1 MEASSMSKAVRFG
14 GSELL
19 ERRLPAWRSRFVL
32 ICFFLAFGGLIARA
46 AHLQIISN
54 DFLQEQGAKRLERT
68 LPLQASRGS
77 LLDRNMVV
85 LAQSVPAQAV
95 WYDGRRIGEAKPEDL
110 RKLAAILGL
119 KPDRMIQQMRADNK
133 RAFVYLDRQVD
144 FDVAAKARALKIPG
158 LGFVTESKRYY
169 PQGETMAHLVGFT
182 SIEDKGQEGV
192 ELAFNEQL
200 TGQNGERSVLR
211 DRLGNVIED
220 IRESRPPVNGKDM
233 VLSVDA
239 DVQYI
244 VLSELKKAVELHK
257 ATAAAAVVLDAKTG
271 ELLAM
276 ANIPSYDPNNRG
288 QLHGEK
294 LRNRVFTDMFEPGS
308 TLKPFGV
315 ALAMNQGKV
324 KPHTLIDTG
333 NGRMSIGPA
342 TISDTKPHGVITVEE
357 IIQKSSNVGTSKI
370 VLDIER
376 KDLWDFF
383 NLLGFGQ
390 TPSIA
395 FPGAVAGRV
404 RPWNKWRPI
413 EQATMSYGHGIS
425 VSLIQLAQSYTIFA
439 NKGNFVPVSLT
450 KHDPLEPVR
459 SHPVVSPAVA
469 DSMLHMLELASGPQ
483 GTAPKA
489 QVQGYRVAGKTGT
502 AHKQEGGRYIN
513 KYVSSYVGLAP
524 VSDPRVIV
532 AIMVDEPKGGVYYG
546 GLVAAPVFSVITKSV
561 LNRLNVQPD
570 ALPSTDQLRKFVSAP
585 AREGRSL

>member
-1 MEASSMSKAVRFG
+1 M
-14 GSELL
+14 
-19 ERRLPAWRSRFVL
+19 RLPAWRSRFVL
-32 ICFFLAFGGLIARA
+32 VCIFLAFGGLIARA
-46 AHLQIISN
+46 AYLQIISN

-95 WYDGRRIGEAKPEDL
+95 WYDGRRIVDAKDEDL
-110 RKLAAILGL
+110 RKLAAVLGL
-119 KPDRMIQQMRADNK
+119 KPDRMIAQMRKDSK

-144 FDVAAKARALKIPG
+144 SDVAAKAKALKIPG
-158 LGFVTESKRYY
+158 VGFVTESKRYY

-192 ELAFNEQL
+192 ELAFNDRL
-200 TGQNGERSVLR
+200 TGEDGERNVLR

-220 IRESRPPVNGKDM
+220 IRELRPPVNGQDLD
-233 VLSVDA
+233 LSVDA

-244 VLSELKKAVELHK
+244 VLSELKKAVEQHK
-257 ATAAAAVVLDAKTG
+257 ARAAAAVVLDAKTG

-276 ANIPSYDPNNRG
+276 ANIPTYDPNNRG

-315 ALAMNQGKV
+315 ALAMDQGKV
-324 KPHTLIDTG
+324 KASTKIDTG

-342 TISDTKPHGVITVEE
+342 TISDTKPHGVMTVEE

-370 VLDIER
+370 VLELER

-395 FPGAVAGRV
+395 FPGSVAGRV

-439 NKGNFVPVSLT
+439 NKGHFVPASLI
-450 KHDPLEPVR
+450 KRGPQD
-459 SHPVVSPAVA
+459 PVVSHRVISEKVA
-469 DSMLHMLELASGPQ
+469 DSMLHMLELASGPE
-483 GTAPKA
+483 GTAIKA

-502 AHKQEGGRYIN
+502 AHKQEGGRYVN

-532 AIMVDEPKGGVYYG
+532 AIMVDEPKSGVYFG
-546 GLVAAPVFSVITKSV
+546 GLVAAPVFSTITKSV
-561 LNRLNVQPD
+561 LTRLNVQPD
-570 ALPSTDQLRKFVSAP
+570 AIESTEQLRKFVAAP
-585 AREGRSL
+585 GAAGSRL

>member
-1 MEASSMSKAVRFG
+1 MTKAVRFG
-14 GSELL
+14 GSDLL
-19 ERRLPAWRSRFVL
+19 EMRLPAWRSRFVL
-32 ICFFLAFGGLIARA
+32 ICVFLAFGGLIARA
-46 AHLQIISN
+46 AYLQIISN

-77 LLDRNMVV
+77 LFDRNMVV

-95 WYDGRRIGEAKPEDL
+95 WYDGRRIVDAKDEDL
-110 RKLAAILGL
+110 KKLAGVLGL
-119 KPDRMIQQMRADNK
+119 KPDRMIAQMRKDSK

-144 FDVAAKARALKIPG
+144 FDVAAKAKALKIPG

-192 ELAFNEQL
+192 ELAFDQQL
-200 TGQNGERSVLR
+200 TGMNGERNVIR

-220 IRESRPPVNGKDM
+220 IRESRPPVNGKDL

-244 VLSELKKAVELHK
+244 VLSELKKAVDFHK

-288 QLHGEK
+288 ALHGDK

-315 ALAMNQGKV
+315 ALAMDQGKV
-324 KPHTLIDTG
+324 KPHTRIDTG

-342 TISDTKPHGVITVEE
+342 TISDTKPHGVMTVEE

-390 TPSIA
+390 TPAIA

-439 NKGNFVPVSLT
+439 NQGNFVPVSLI
-450 KHDPLEPVR
+450 KHDPNTPVR
-459 SHPVVSPAVA
+459 SHRVVSGPVA

-502 AHKQEGGRYIN
+502 AHKQEGGRYVN

-532 AIMVDEPKGGVYYG
+532 AVMVDEPKGGVYYG

-561 LNRLNVQPD
+561 LTRLNVQPD
-570 ALPSTDQLRKFVSAP
+570 ALQPAEQLRRLVSAP
-585 AREGRSL
+585 TREGSSL

>member
-1 MEASSMSKAVRFG
+1 MSKAVRFG

-19 ERRLPAWRSRFVL
+19 EMRLPAWRSRFVL
-32 ICFFLAFGGLIARA
+32 VCIFLAFGGLIARA
-46 AHLQIISN
+46 AYLQIISN

-95 WYDGRRIGEAKPEDL
+95 WYDGRRIVDAKDEDL
-110 RKLAAILGL
+110 RKLAAVLGL
-119 KPDRMIQQMRADNK
+119 KPDRMIAQMRKDSK

-144 FDVAAKARALKIPG
+144 SDVAAKAKALKIPG

-192 ELAFNEQL
+192 ELAFNARL
-200 TGQNGERSVLR
+200 TGEDGERNVIR

-220 IRESRPPVNGKDM
+220 IRELRPPVNGQDL

-257 ATAAAAVVLDAKTG
+257 AKGAAAVVLDAKTG

-276 ANIPSYDPNNRG
+276 ANIPTYDPNNRS

-315 ALAMNQGKV
+315 ALAMDQGKV
-324 KPHTLIDTG
+324 KPSTKIDTG

-342 TISDTKPHGVITVEE
+342 TITDTKPHGVMTVEE

-370 VLDIER
+370 VLELER

-395 FPGAVAGRV
+395 FPGSVAGRV

-439 NKGNFVPVSLT
+439 NKGQFVPASLI
-450 KHDPLEPVR
+450 KRGPQDPVI
-459 SHPVVSPAVA
+459 SHRVVSEQVA
-469 DSMLHMLELASGPQ
+469 DSMLRMLELASGPE
-483 GTAPKA
+483 GTAIKA

-532 AIMVDEPKGGVYYG
+532 AIMVDEPKNGVYYG
-546 GLVAAPVFSVITKSV
+546 GLVAAPVFSTITKSV
-561 LNRLNVQPD
+561 LTRLNVQPD
-570 ALPSTDQLRKFVSAP
+570 AIESTEQLRKIVSAP
-585 AREGRSL
+585 SNSGRSM

>member
-1 MEASSMSKAVRFG
+1 MYFSG
-14 GSELL
+14 L
-19 ERRLPAWRSRFVL
+19 
-32 ICFFLAFGGLIARA
+32 GGLIARA
-46 AHLQIISN
+46 AYLQIISN

-95 WYDGRRIGEAKPEDL
+95 WYDGRRIVDAKDDDL
-110 RKLAAILGL
+110 RKLAAVLGL
-119 KPDRMIQQMRADNK
+119 KPERMIKQMRTDSK

-144 FDVAAKARALKIPG
+144 SDVAAKAKALKIPG

-192 ELAFNEQL
+192 ELAFNQRL
-200 TGQNGERSVLR
+200 TGEDGERNVIR

-220 IRESRPPVNGKDM
+220 IRELRPPVNGHDL

-244 VLSELKKAVELHK
+244 VLSELKKAVEFHK
-257 ATAAAAVVLDAKTG
+257 AKAAAAVVLDAKTG

-276 ANIPSYDPNNRG
+276 ANIPTYDPNNRG

-315 ALAMNQGKV
+315 ALAMEQGKV
-324 KPHTLIDTG
+324 KASTKIDTG
-333 NGRMSIGPA
+333 NGRLSIGPA
-342 TISDTKPHGVITVEE
+342 TIHDTKPHGVMTVEE

-370 VLDIER
+370 VLDLER

-395 FPGAVAGRV
+395 FPGSVAGRV

-439 NKGNFVPVSLT
+439 NKGRFIPASLI
-450 KHDPLEPVR
+450 KRGPLDPLV
-459 SHPVVSPAVA
+459 SHQVVGPKVA
-469 DSMLHMLELASGPQ
+469 DSMLNMLELASGPE

-502 AHKQEGGRYIN
+502 AHKQEGGKYIN

-532 AIMVDEPKGGVYYG
+532 AIMVDEPKNGLYYG
-546 GLVAAPVFSVITKSV
+546 GLVAAPIFSVITKSV
-561 LNRLNVQPD
+561 LTRLNVQPD
-570 ALPSTDQLRKFVSAP
+570 GIESTEQLRKYVSAP
-585 AREGRSL
+585 AGSRL

>member
-1 MEASSMSKAVRFG
+1 M
-14 GSELL
+14 
-19 ERRLPAWRSRFVL
+19 RLPAWRSRFVL
-32 ICFFLAFGGLIARA
+32 ICIFLAFGGLIARA
-46 AHLQIISN
+46 AYLQIISN
-54 DFLQEQGAKRLERT
+54 DFLQEQGAKRIERT
-68 LPLQASRGS
+68 LPLQAVRGT
-77 LLDRNMVV
+77 LLDRNRVV

-95 WYDGRRIGEAKPEDL
+95 WYDGRRMVDAKDEDL
-110 RKLAAILGL
+110 RKLAEILGL
-119 KPDRMIQQMRADNK
+119 KPERVIKQVRGDSK

-144 FDVAAKARALKIPG
+144 SDVAAKAKALKIPG
-158 LGFVTESKRYY
+158 LGFITESKRYY

-192 ELAFNEQL
+192 ELAFNQRL
-200 TGQNGERSVLR
+200 TGEDGERNVIR

-220 IRESRPPVNGKDM
+220 IRELRPPVNGQDL

-244 VLSELKKAVELHK
+244 VLSELKKAVEFHNAK
-257 ATAAAAVVLDAKTG
+257 AAAAVVLDAKTG

-276 ANIPSYDPNNRG
+276 ANIPTYDPNNRG
-288 QLHGEK
+288 SLHGEK

-315 ALAMNQGKV
+315 ALAMEQGKV
-324 KPHTLIDTG
+324 KPGTRIDTG
-333 NGRMSIGPA
+333 KGRMTIGPA
-342 TISDTKPHGVITVEE
+342 TISDTKELGVATVTE

-370 VLDIER
+370 VLELAP

-383 NLLGFGQ
+383 NHVGFGQ
-390 TPSIA
+390 TPAIS

-425 VSLIQLAQSYTIFA
+425 VSLIQLAQAYTIFA
-439 NKGNFVPVSLT
+439 NKGVFVPANLLKV
-450 KHDPLEPVR
+450 EPGHEPPSRRVISER
-459 SHPVVSPAVA
+459 VA
-469 DSMLHMLELASGPQ
+469 QDMLHMLELASGPE

-502 AHKQEGGRYIN
+502 AHKQEGGRYVN

-532 AIMVDEPKGGVYYG
+532 AIMVDEPKRGMHYG

-561 LNRLNVQPD
+561 LTRLNVQPD
-570 ALPSTDQLRKFVSAP
+570 AVQPGQQLRRYVEAP
-585 AREGRSL
+585 SGSRL

>member
-1 MEASSMSKAVRFG
+1 M
-14 GSELL
+14 
-19 ERRLPAWRSRFVL
+19 RLPAWRSRFVL
-32 ICFFLAFGGLIARA
+32 VCIFLAFGGLIARA
-46 AHLQIISN
+46 AYLQIISN

-95 WYDGRRIGEAKPEDL
+95 WYDGRRIVDAKDEDL
-110 RKLAAILGL
+110 RKLAAVLGL
-119 KPDRMIQQMRADNK
+119 KPDRMIAQMRKDSK

-144 FDVAAKARALKIPG
+144 SDVAAKAKALKIPG

-192 ELAFNEQL
+192 ELAFNDRL
-200 TGQNGERSVLR
+200 TGEDGERNVLR

-220 IRESRPPVNGKDM
+220 IRELRPPINGQDL

-244 VLSELKKAVELHK
+244 VLSELKKAVEQHK
-257 ATAAAAVVLDAKTG
+257 AKAAAAVVLDAKTG

-276 ANIPSYDPNNRG
+276 ANIPTYDPNNRG

-315 ALAMNQGKV
+315 ALAMEQGKV
-324 KPHTLIDTG
+324 KASTKIDTG

-342 TISDTKPHGVITVEE
+342 TISDTKPHGVMTVEE

-370 VLDIER
+370 VLELER

-390 TPSIA
+390 TPAIA
-395 FPGAVAGRV
+395 FPGSVAGRV

-439 NKGNFVPVSLT
+439 NKGHFVPASLI
-450 KHDPLEPVR
+450 KRGPQD
-459 SHPVVSPAVA
+459 PVVSHRVISEKVA
-469 DSMLHMLELASGPQ
+469 DSMLHMLELASGPE
-483 GTAPKA
+483 GTAIKA

-502 AHKQEGGRYIN
+502 AHKQEGGRYVN

-546 GLVAAPVFSVITKSV
+546 GLVAAPVFSTITKSV
-561 LNRLNVQPD
+561 LTRLNVQPD
-570 ALPSTDQLRKFVSAP
+570 AIESTEQLRKFVAAPSAVG
-585 AREGRSL
+585 GRL

>member
-1 MEASSMSKAVRFG
+1 M
-14 GSELL
+14 
-19 ERRLPAWRSRFVL
+19 RLPAWRSRFVL
-32 ICFFLAFGGLIARA
+32 VCIFLAFGGLIARA
-46 AHLQIISN
+46 AYLQIISN

-95 WYDGRRIGEAKPEDL
+95 WYDGRRIVDAKDEDL
-110 RKLAAILGL
+110 RKLAAVLGL
-119 KPDRMIQQMRADNK
+119 KPDRMIAQMRKDSK

-144 FDVAAKARALKIPG
+144 SDVAAKAKALKIPG
-158 LGFVTESKRYY
+158 VGFVTESKRYY

-192 ELAFNEQL
+192 ELAFNDRL
-200 TGQNGERSVLR
+200 TGEDGERNVLR

-220 IRESRPPVNGKDM
+220 IRELRPPVNGQDL

-244 VLSELKKAVELHK
+244 VLSELKKAVEQHK
-257 ATAAAAVVLDAKTG
+257 ARAAAAVVLDAKTG

-276 ANIPSYDPNNRG
+276 ANIPTYDPNNRG

-315 ALAMNQGKV
+315 ALAMDQGKV
-324 KPHTLIDTG
+324 KASTKIDTG
-333 NGRMSIGPA
+333 NGRMSIGSA
-342 TISDTKPHGVITVEE
+342 TISDTKPHGVMTVEE

-370 VLDIER
+370 VLELER

-395 FPGAVAGRV
+395 FPGSVAGRV

-439 NKGNFVPVSLT
+439 NKGHFVPASLI
-450 KHDPLEPVR
+450 KRGPQD
-459 SHPVVSPAVA
+459 PVVSHRVISEKVA
-469 DSMLHMLELASGPQ
+469 DSMLHMLELASGPE
-483 GTAPKA
+483 GTAIKA

-502 AHKQEGGRYIN
+502 AHKQEGGRYVN

-532 AIMVDEPKGGVYYG
+532 AIMVDEPKSGVYFG
-546 GLVAAPVFSVITKSV
+546 GLVAAPVFSTITKSV
-561 LNRLNVQPD
+561 LTRLNVQPD
-570 ALPSTDQLRKFVSAP
+570 AIESTEQLRKFVAAP
-585 AREGRSL
+585 GAAGSRL

>member
-1 MEASSMSKAVRFG
+1 MSRAVRYG
-14 GSELL
+14 GSEVLDM
-19 ERRLPAWRSRFVL
+19 RLPAWRSRFVL
-32 ICFFLAFGGLIARA
+32 VCVFLAFGGLIARA
-46 AHLQIISN
+46 AYLQIISN
-54 DFLQEQGAKRLERT
+54 DFLQQQGAKRLERT
-68 LPLQASRGS
+68 LPLHANRGS

-95 WYDGRRIGEAKPEDL
+95 WYDGRRVVDASDESLRELAKV
-110 RKLAAILGL
+110 LGL
-119 KPDRMIQQMRADNK
+119 RADRMIKQMRADSK

-144 FDVAAKARALKIPG
+144 SDVAAKAKALKVPG
-158 LGFVTESKRYY
+158 IGFVTESKRYY
-169 PQGETMAHLVGFT
+169 PQGETTAHLVGFT

-192 ELAFNEQL
+192 ELAFDERL
-200 TGQNGERSVLR
+200 TGLDGERNVIR

-220 IRESRPPVNGKDM
+220 IRELRPPVHGQDL

-239 DVQYI
+239 DLQFI
-244 VLSELKKAVELHK
+244 LLSELKKAVDQHNAK
-257 ATAAAAVVLDAKTG
+257 GAAAVVLDAKTG

-276 ANIPSYDPNNRG
+276 ANVPTYDPNDRG
-288 QLHGEK
+288 SLHGEK

-315 ALAMNQGKV
+315 ALAMEKGIV
-324 KPHTLIDTG
+324 KPTTRIDTG
-333 NGRMSIGPA
+333 NGRLSIGPA
-342 TISDTKPHGVITVEE
+342 TITDTKPHGTVSVIE
-357 IIQKSSNVGTSKI
+357 IMQKSSNVGTSKI
-370 VLDIER
+370 VLDLDR

-390 TPSIA
+390 TPAIS

-439 NKGNFVPVSLT
+439 NKGYFVPASII
-450 KHDPLEPVR
+450 KRGPQDPVLAHR
-459 SHPVVSPAVA
+459 VVSESVA
-469 DSMLHMLELASGPQ
+469 RDMLHMLELASGPE
-483 GTAPKA
+483 GTAPRA

-502 AHKQEGGRYIN
+502 AHKQEGGRYVN

-524 VSDPRVIV
+524 VSDPRVII
-532 AIMVDEPKGGVYYG
+532 AITVDEPSKGLYFG

-561 LNRLNVQPD
+561 LTRLNVQPD
-570 ALPSTDQLRKFVSAP
+570 AVNPSSRLQKMVSASP
-585 AREGRSL
+585 DGRRM

>member
-1 MEASSMSKAVRFG
+1 VSRAVRFG
-14 GSELL
+14 DSELL
-19 ERRLPAWRSRFVL
+19 KMRLPAWRSRFVL
-32 ICFFLAFGGLIARA
+32 VCIFVAFSGLIARA
-46 AHLQIISN
+46 GYLQIVSN

-68 LPLQASRGS
+68 LPLQANRGS
-77 LLDRNMVV
+77 LLDRNKVV
-85 LAQSVPAQAV
+85 LAQSVPAEAV
-95 WYDGRRIGEAKPEDL
+95 WYDARRIGAAKDEEL
-110 RKLAAILGL
+110 LKLAEILGL
-119 KPDRMIQQMRADNK
+119 KPDRMIKQMRADNR

-144 FDVAAKARALKIPG
+144 SDVALKARALKIPG
-158 LGFVTESKRYY
+158 LGFITESKRYY

-192 ELAFNEQL
+192 ELAFNEHL
-200 TGQNGERSVLR
+200 TGVDGERNVIR

-220 IRESRPPVNGKDM
+220 IRELRPPVNGQDL

-257 ATAAAAVVLDAKTG
+257 AKAAAAVVLDAKTG

-276 ANIPSYDPNNRG
+276 ANIPTYDPNARG

-315 ALAMNQGKV
+315 ALAMDQGKV
-324 KPHTLIDTG
+324 KASTRIDTG

-342 TISDTKPHGVITVEE
+342 TITDTKPHGVMTVEE
-357 IIQKSSNVGTSKI
+357 VIQKSSNVGTSKI
-370 VLDIER
+370 VLELER

-383 NLLGFGQ
+383 NQLGFGQ

-395 FPGAVAGRV
+395 FPGSVAGRV

-439 NKGNFVPVSLT
+439 NKGQFVPASLVR
-450 KHDPLEPVR
+450 HDPKDPVV
-459 SHPVVSPAVA
+459 SHPVIGAQVA
-469 DSMLHMLELASGPQ
+469 DSMLHMLELASGPE

-489 QVQGYRVAGKTGT
+489 RVQGYRVAGKTGT

-524 VSDPRVIV
+524 VSDPRIIV
-532 AIMVDEPKGGVYYG
+532 AIMVDEPTGGVYYG

-561 LNRLNVQPD
+561 LTRLNVQPD
-570 ALPSTDQLRKFVSAP
+570 AIEPANQLRKLVSAP
-585 AREGRSL
+585 TGRQL